1 MMAKKLLSPMKLA
14 VALLPFL
21 AAAAAAAKEVL
32 DCDQILAS
40 TKTVLLARKMPA
52 LQKSRAALQVRPGH

>member
-21 AAAAAAAKEVL
+21 AAAATKEVL

-40 TKTVLLARKMPA
+40 TKSVLLTRKMPA